1 MLCGCPYVLA
11 LSPMV
16 SFQPQFSSPSRHL
29 SRVPLLLRIANRSSM
44 KNVACFAII
53 MACSLAVFAKDKTT
67 FQIEVLVTDAWQRDV
82 AIHHAATNGTS
93 NTNCDTNGSVN
104 TTTVGDYSNGSVN
117 ATTNCTTTTT
127 PGTPGYV
134 THRSIQQESV
144 HAVFPNAQHVMLWCQ
159 AGFRKCANLAPG
171 TYTVEPDGDKAVRIY
186 VYSIVSHKLMGK
198 MKYRVVGSW

>member
-1 MLCGCPYVLA
+1 
-11 LSPMV
+11 
-16 SFQPQFSSPSRHL
+16 
-29 SRVPLLLRIANRSSM
+29 M
-44 KNVACFAII
+44 KNVACVAMI

-67 FQIEVLVTDAWQRDV
+67 FQIEVLGTDAWQRDV

-117 ATTNCTTTTT
+117 ATTNCTTTTA
-127 PGTPGYV
+127 PGTPAYV

-171 TYTVEPDGDKAVRIY
+171 SYTVEPDGDKAVRIY

-198 MKYRVVGSW
+198 MKYRVIGSW